1 MSHLNIEQPLFPKT
15 RPHIWIQW
23 KGTDVCCDVHC
34 PCGNHGHYD
43 GAFFYFFQC
52 NKCGKYWEVGTH
64 MPIYEVT
71 KEEAGD
77 YVKQLQYDPFD
88 N

>member
-1 MSHLNIEQPLFPKT
+1 MNHLDIEQPLFPETK
-15 RPHIWIQW
+15 PHVWIQW

-34 PCGNHGHYD
+34 SCGNHSHYD
-43 GAFFYFFQC
+43 GDFFYTFQC

-71 KEEAGD
+71 KEAAGA
-77 YVKQLQYDPFD
+77 YVKQLSCDD
-88 N
+88 GN